1 MPCLLGYHLVEASLF
16 ITVAMSLSV
25 LDISKDVVDG
35 VEVTPIVDVTAGSVL

>member
-25 LDISKDVVDG
+25 LNISKDVVDG
-35 VEVTPIVDVTAGSVL
+35 VEVTPILDVTSGTVS